1 MDVFIIL
8 QLSRSVHMRHK
19 QFSGNNKQRKT
30 AILQE
35 SSSNILTLL
44 ILLRIDAKSAAPLK
58 VPPLAKVVVRNPSLL
73 HFSRQPCSIHG
84 QRDISLQMRKGQLYV
99 NVNASVSS
107 ILKNRQFYYK
117 CHCHRN
123 SSIEEF

>member
-44 ILLRIDAKSAAPLK
+44 ILLRIDAKSVAPLK
-58 VPPLAKVVVRNPSLL
+58 VPPLAKVVVRNLSLL
-73 HFSRQPCSIHG
+73 HFS
-84 QRDISLQMRKGQLYV
+84 
-99 NVNASVSS
+99 
-107 ILKNRQFYYK
+107 
-117 CHCHRN
+117 
-123 SSIEEF
+123 